1 MMTTG
6 CRRSLWEAEASQTV
20 EGVASQADPLAAER
34 SREVALEEAG
44 DSS

>member
-20 EGVASQADPLAAER
+20 EGVASQADPLAVELFQ
-34 SREVALEEAG
+34 EVAPEEAG
-44 DSS
+44 DS